1 MVPYA
6 TAANP
11 TFATDYDANSDV
23 TQHGNIDLDVA
34 NIINHINNGDAAS
47 AKVVY
52 EDGLNSSKG
61 GDPEVFR
68 TLQGFSTGIGA
79 KAIKDGY
86 KEMAYSLAMAAG
98 NVDAFADTMTLAELA
113 ASTPS
118 ALAVATAINVGNT
131 RMYAMHEFYDA
142 IADAKK
148 GAVTD
153 NDGGAKAWDEGVA
166 FYCGGQQVKGAANI
180 NSIYGMIETLAP
192 KFGETTEAEIA
203 DINALLMEKMK
214 SGRDKIQAYT
224 STDGTVDKAITD
236 DQEIELLR
244 LAEEI
249 NGLFTA
255 FNIRML
261 IATHKSADFTSSAA
275 EKTSVTNIL
284 ATAIHSELN
293 ACDKDAAADFKANT
307 ISASTPQD
315 VSDNWATTMLAL
327 QENYH
332 CMMNVKVNDK
342 YHQSCSLVGAYDD
355 GSATQAACDDA
366 DIYPYESTTKT
377 VMGAEATVSKTMVGY
392 EPGSNVAKHA
402 LLDKDLRRMGVLAG
416 DEDFLN
422 AYFVYANGW
431 NSWKTNDD
439 GTFKSFRNY
448 KAFASESKLKLFQE
462 GLDLNAYF
470 GTYKGHDNLITAALQ
485 GTTPFDAD
493 TDATARKEIAIKTTQ
508 FGLNLYYVIR
518 EFYDAKADCV
528 ANSLTDNYDAV
539 HAWDEGVAFWAGS
552 LEGIDGA
559 DSGEVLYMLAEKRSG
574 QYAYTPATHGK
585 SASSVNADLVEQF
598 IAGEAHLVAGDC
610 DKIDP
615 IIEKVISLMIVPVI
629 QGAQRYAWK
638 VGSKTSDTPKSRAEG
653 WAFASSILPMVEACD
668 PESADIIEKNMDY
681 NAQIPMADGTDA
693 VFEAWQKT
701 FQCLGITCKDVGEF
715 VESKESPVDAP
726 ACKDDF
732 SDLDG
737 SASRSGARVGAA
749 LAAIVGGVAATVL

>member
-1 MVPYA
+1 
-6 TAANP
+6 
-11 TFATDYDANSDV
+11 
-23 TQHGNIDLDVA
+23 
-34 NIINHINNGDAAS
+34 
-47 AKVVY
+47 
-52 EDGLNSSKG
+52 
-61 GDPEVFR
+61 
-68 TLQGFSTGIGA
+68 
-79 KAIKDGY
+79 
-86 KEMAYSLAMAAG
+86 
-98 NVDAFADTMTLAELA
+98 
-113 ASTPS
+113 
-118 ALAVATAINVGNT
+118 
-131 RMYAMHEFYDA
+131 
-142 IADAKK
+142 
-148 GAVTD
+148 
-153 NDGGAKAWDEGVA
+153 
-166 FYCGGQQVKGAANI
+166 
-180 NSIYGMIETLAP
+180 
-192 KFGETTEAEIA
+192 
-203 DINALLMEKMK
+203 
-214 SGRDKIQAYT
+214 
-224 STDGTVDKAITD
+224 
-236 DQEIELLR
+236 
-244 LAEEI
+244 
-249 NGLFTA
+249 
-255 FNIRML
+255 
-261 IATHKSADFTSSAA
+261 
-275 EKTSVTNIL
+275 
-284 ATAIHSELN
+284 
-293 ACDKDAAADFKANT
+293 
-307 ISASTPQD
+307 
-315 VSDNWATTMLAL
+315 MLAL

-332 CMMNVKVNDK
+332 CMINVKVNDK

-416 DEDFLN
+416 NEDFLN

-431 NSWKTNDD
+431 NSWKTNSGD

-470 GTYKGHDNLITAALQ
+470 GTYSGHDNLITAALQ
-485 GTTPFDAD
+485 GTAPFDAD

-552 LEGIDGA
+552 LEGIDGE
-559 DSGEVLYMLAEKRSG
+559 DSGEVLYMLAAKRSG

-585 SASSVNADLVEQF
+585 SASSINADLIEQF
-598 IAGEAHLVAGDC
+598 SAGEAHLVAGDC

-638 VGSKTSDTPKSRAEG
+638 VGSGTSNTPKSRAEG

-681 NAQIPMADGTDA
+681 NAKIPMADGTDA